1 MAGRPNYR
9 VVAKSKTSGKFQDI
23 AAFWIGDKGISGQLD
38 KSIEKIVLTNGTV
51 IKPDT
56 CYFNLQENKEQSS
69 EQQSGG
75 SQRKIQDLGPEEVPG
90 DPDIPF

>member
-9 VVAKSKTSGKFQDI
+9 VVAKSKASGKFQDI

-38 KSIEKIVLTNGTV
+38 KDIEKIVLTNGTV
-51 IKPDT
+51 IKPGT

-69 EQQSGG
+69 GEAS
-75 SQRKIQDLGPEEVPG
+75 SQHRQASPEEDAPNG
-90 DPDIPF
+90 IPF

>member
-9 VVAKSKTSGKFQDI
+9 VVAKSKASGKFQDI

-51 IKPDT
+51 IKPDS
-56 CYFNLQENKEQSS
+56 CYFSLQENKDEGSA
-69 EQQSGG
+69 EQSGG
-75 SQRKIQDLGPEEVPG
+75 SSRQTQQSRDDESG
-90 DPDIPF
+90 DIPF

>member
-38 KSIEKIVLTNGTV
+38 KAIEKIVLTNGTV

-56 CYFNLQENKEQSS
+56 CYFNLQENKEENSA
-69 EQQSGG
+69 EQHSGG
-75 SQRKIQDLGPEEVPG
+75 SSRQQAPAAEDDSSG
-90 DPDIPF
+90 IPF